1 MLKYNKNLKQISRT
15 LRKNMTK
22 EEIILWSRIRRRQ
35 IKKVQFY
42 RKKPIGNFIA
52 DFYCP
57 KEKLIIEIDGSQ
69 HYEKEG
75 IEKDKIR
82 DEYFK
87 SLGLKV
93 LRFTNL
99 DVLRNLN
106 GVLERIYENIPDL
119 TTKSPQPLLRKG
131 EYISPFH
138 KERTRY
144 VSPFRKGG

>member
-22 EEIILWSRIRRRQ
+22 EEIILWSRIRRKQ
-35 IKKVQFY
+35 IKEVQFY
-42 RKKPIGNFIA
+42 RQKPIGNFIA

-57 KEKLIIEIDGSQ
+57 KAKLIIELDGSQ

-75 IEKDKIR
+75 IKKDKIR
-82 DEYFK
+82 DEYFE

-99 DVLRNLN
+99 DVLKNLN
-106 GVLERIYENIPDL
+106 GVLERIYE
-119 TTKSPQPLLRKG
+119 
-131 EYISPFH
+131 E
-138 KERTRY
+138 
-144 VSPFRKGG
+144 V